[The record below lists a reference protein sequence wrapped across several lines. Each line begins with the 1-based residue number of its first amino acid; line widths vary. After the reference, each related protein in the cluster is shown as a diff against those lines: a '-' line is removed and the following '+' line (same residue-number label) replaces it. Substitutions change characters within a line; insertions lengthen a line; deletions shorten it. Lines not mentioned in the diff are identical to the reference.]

1 MCLGVGLWL
10 PLIWNSLSFLDPDV
24 CFFSQVREVYSLYFF
39 NFSIPF
45 CLLFFGT
52 PIMQILVCLMV
63 SYKLSSLFIIFFLF
77 AALIKFYFPVFKFA
91 DPLIVSSILLLNFSV
106 FLFFSS
112 DISTSYILCEK
123 LSFYS
128 CILKSDIS
136 IFMTIFELMTR

>member
-1 MCLGVGLWL
+1 
-10 PLIWNSLSFLDPDV
+10 
-24 CFFSQVREVYSLYFF
+24 
-39 NFSIPF
+39 
-45 CLLFFGT
+45 
-52 PIMQILVCLMV
+52 MQILVCLMV